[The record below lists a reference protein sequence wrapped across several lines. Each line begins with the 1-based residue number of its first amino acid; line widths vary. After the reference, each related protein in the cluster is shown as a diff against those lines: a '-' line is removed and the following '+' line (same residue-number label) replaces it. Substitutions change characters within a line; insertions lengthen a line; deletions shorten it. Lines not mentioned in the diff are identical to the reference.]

1 MEKIIEINNVKK
13 SFNNIKVLDGVTLS
27 ISKGEIYGLLGLNG
41 SGKTT
46 LMKIILG
53 LIKKDFGEIK
63 VKGSIMHDLETPKK
77 VGAVIEYPAFYEYL
91 DAKRNLFIFSE
102 LYDVPKTRVSDVLK
116 LVGLDVNDK
125 KKVKNYSMGMKQRL
139 SIARAFLNDPDIIIL
154 DEPTNGLDPVGVVE
168 IENLIL
174 KLAKKENKT
183 FIITSHIL
191 SQIEKMCNRVAI
203 ISNGKIVT
211 EGNVKTL
218 LSSDKE
224 QYMLEF
230 DEYIDV
236 HRVSKILNDLATIKS
251 ADNNKIV
258 IEIQKSDIGNIS
270 SVFVE
275 NHMHIKDIQKI
286 THDLEDNFIRSELH
300 KTNKVFMYMITLSAF
315 LSVAV
320 LNLIYIYDN
329 SYKTIKNTILIDY
342 IEVNNV
348 LSGETAL
355 IMPILCIVVCAFIWT
370 IDFESGCIKYIFSQI
385 SRKNW
390 MITKIV
396 TSVITIFFLYFILGV
411 GLTSIAYLLGNK
423 EIITVSYLKQ
433 FILLLVASIPLII
446 WELFTAIVSV
456 TYQEFGKTVG
466 IVLVLFL
473 LFYILDNYFPNMR
486 GIFPTSAL
494 IYIWGYSN
502 INLLIKNILGVIIYS
517 VILVFALRYVVK
529 NKEV

>member
-1 MEKIIEINNVKK
+1 MRI
-13 SFNNIKVLDGVTLS
+13 
-27 ISKGEIYGLLGLNG
+27 
-41 SGKTT
+41 
-46 LMKIILG
+46 
-53 LIKKDFGEIK
+53 
-63 VKGSIMHDLETPKK
+63 
-77 VGAVIEYPAFYEYL
+77 
-91 DAKRNLFIFSE
+91 
-102 LYDVPKTRVSDVLK
+102 
-116 LVGLDVNDK
+116 
-125 KKVKNYSMGMKQRL
+125 
-139 SIARAFLNDPDIIIL
+139 
-154 DEPTNGLDPVGVVE
+154 
-168 IENLIL
+168 
-174 KLAKKENKT
+174 
-183 FIITSHIL
+183 
-191 SQIEKMCNRVAI
+191 
-203 ISNGKIVT
+203 
-211 EGNVKTL
+211 
-218 LSSDKE
+218 
-224 QYMLEF
+224 
-230 DEYIDV
+230 
-236 HRVSKILNDLATIKS
+236 
-251 ADNNKIV
+251 
-258 IEIQKSDIGNIS
+258 
-270 SVFVE
+270 
-275 NHMHIKDIQKI
+275 
-286 THDLEDNFIRSELH
+286 NFIRSELH

-456 TYQEFGKTVG
+456 TYQEFGKTVR